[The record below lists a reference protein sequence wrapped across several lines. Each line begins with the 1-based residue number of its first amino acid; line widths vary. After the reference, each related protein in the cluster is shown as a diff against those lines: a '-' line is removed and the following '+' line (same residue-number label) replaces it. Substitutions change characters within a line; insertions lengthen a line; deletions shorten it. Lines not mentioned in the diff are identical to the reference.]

1 MNWGEIIIAALS
13 GGAIVKVLD
22 VIAVR
27 LNLKHA
33 DTASAFQVLIS
44 RIDRLNARVDK
55 YEKTIAELEAERLKT
70 SKELALARQ
79 ENVEKDARIHALEQ
93 ENCDLKAA
101 LEQMRI
107 DIAARDKQ
115 IDNLERQVV
124 KLLAR
129 VDDLEGR

>member
-1 MNWGEIIIAALS
+1 
-13 GGAIVKVLD
+13 
-22 VIAVR
+22 
-27 LNLKHA
+27 
-33 DTASAFQVLIS
+33 
-44 RIDRLNARVDK
+44 
-55 YEKTIAELEAERLKT
+55 
-70 SKELALARQ
+70 
-79 ENVEKDARIHALEQ
+79 
-93 ENCDLKAA
+93 LKAA